1 MLFVFP
7 GIIAYYRYSFALYN
21 LYEDPEMDIMEAL
34 NLSKR
39 QTQGYKMELFK
50 LDLSYMGWILLGM
63 LPSLFFTG
71 QALLSRGI
79 SGMDPST
86 VLAVPMSLWQILTAS
101 AFVYAL
107 SIFYL
112 PNYQCVQLAY
122 FDAAKEDMPEFRSR
136 RTDLP
141 GGPDAF

>member
-1 MLFVFP
+1 
-7 GIIAYYRYSFALYN
+7 
-21 LYEDPEMDIMEAL
+21 MEAL

-50 LDLSYMGWILLGM
+50 LDLSYMGWILLSI
-63 LPSLFFTG
+63 LPSLFFTS
-71 QALLSRGI
+71 QAILTLGF
-79 SGMDPST
+79 SGMDPYAA
-86 VLAVPMSLWQILTAS
+86 LAAPMPLWQILAAS

-122 FDAAKEDMPEFRSR
+122 FDAAKEDMPESFLSNHSAPAGSP
-136 RTDLP
+136 LP
-141 GGPDAF
+141 GRFSHPIPEVPLC

>member
-1 MLFVFP
+1 MP
-7 GIIAYYRYSFALYN
+7 
-21 LYEDPEMDIMEAL
+21 
-34 NLSKR
+34 
-39 QTQGYKMELFK
+39 
-50 LDLSYMGWILLGM
+50 
-63 LPSLFFTG
+63 
-71 QALLSRGI
+71 
-79 SGMDPST
+79 
-86 VLAVPMSLWQILTAS
+86 LWQILTAS

>member
-1 MLFVFP
+1 
-7 GIIAYYRYSFALYN
+7 
-21 LYEDPEMDIMEAL
+21 
-34 NLSKR
+34 
-39 QTQGYKMELFK
+39 
-50 LDLSYMGWILLGM
+50 
-63 LPSLFFTG
+63 
-71 QALLSRGI
+71 
-79 SGMDPST
+79 MDPST

-136 RTDLP
+136 QSDFSDGP
-141 GGPDAF
+141 GSF